1 MITCYIS
8 LQISNKTS
16 IDWYNF
22 VRDICAQ
29 YFIDHPSVIGG
40 PGIEVEIDE
49 SKFGKRKYN
58 RGRQVDGHW
67 VFGGIERVSGEC
79 FLVEVQQRDANTLL
93 PQIAQYIR
101 PGSIV
106 YSDEWSSYNQLSA
119 STGLRHLTVNHS
131 LHFVDP
137 NTGAHTQ
144 GVEAMWSSCKR
155 MLREERTMHSKLF
168 TTYLPEYM
176 WRRRFGGPTT
186 FSNILLHIAEQYPQ

>member
-1 MITCYIS
+1 M
-8 LQISNKTS
+8 
-16 IDWYNF
+16 
-22 VRDICAQ
+22 
-29 YFIDHPSVIGG
+29 IGG

-49 SKFGKRKYN
+49 SKFGRRKYN

-93 PQIAQYIR
+93 PLIAQYIR

-119 STGLRHLTVNHS
+119 TKRLAHQTVNHS

-137 NTGAHTQ
+137 ISGAHTQ
-144 GVEAMWSSCKR
+144 GVEAMWNSCKR
-155 MLREERTMHSKLF
+155 MLREERTMHSNLCG
-168 TTYLPEYM
+168 EEDS
-176 WRRRFGGPTT
+176 GP
-186 FSNILLHIAEQYPQ
+186 